1 MKPDETCE
9 ARHPNEDR
17 ACGHSAAF
25 RVQVGTRK
33 ADAQLSCGN
42 HLPRTCMV
50 MAYGDGSLG
59 DAPKPLTVIML
70 RPV

>member
-1 MKPDETCE
+1 MTGKCE
-9 ARHPNEDR
+9 CRRPSDEDR
-17 ACGHSAAF
+17 PCGHSAAF

-33 ADAQLSCGN
+33 TDAQLSCGS
-42 HLPRTCMV
+42 HLARTCMV
-50 MAYGDGSLG
+50 MAYGDGGLG